1 MVQARGADT
10 IISNEV
16 EGYNKAKGIGVK
28 ADYAALKRSIA
39 HGTSDGFIVV
49 ILPNVSIS
57 DPSLPDYERKDRKPL
72 FLMLGMMRSPY
83 SDRPIRTLQ
92 LLGMAE
98 KSFWD
103 SFTDFFTPFE

>member
-1 MVQARGADT
+1 MRD
-10 IISNEV
+10 
-16 EGYNKAKGIGVK
+16 KAKGLGVK
-28 ADYAALKRSIA
+28 ADYTALKHSVA
-39 HGTSDGFIVV
+39 YGTSDGFIVV
-49 ILPNVSIS
+49 VLPNVRIS
-57 DPSLPDYERKDRKPL
+57 DPSLPDYERTDRKPL

-83 SDRPIRTLQ
+83 SDQPIRTLQ